1 MSDEK
6 IRDDEY
12 EEEEYEEY
20 EDDDEY
26 DDEDDDDYE
35 PRRSS
40 RKKKKGLST
49 GAKVGIIVGI
59 LLIGALIVFFVMG
72 AIRRSMQGGGPG
84 QGGPGQGG
92 PGNGGPGGGPGQGP
106 GQDDEGSSLILDE
119 DYAKA
124 DVEDLFYIE
133 A

>member
-6 IRDDEY
+6 IREDEY

-26 DDEDDDDYE
+26 EDEDDDDYDAH
-35 PRRSS
+35 RRS
-40 RKKKKGLST
+40 KKKKKKLGT

-72 AIRRSMQGGGPG
+72 AIRRSMMGG

-92 PGNGGPGGGPGQGP
+92 PGQGGPGGGPGQGP

-124 DVEDLFYIE
+124 DIEDLFYIE